1 MNKETFDMEEF
12 MEYRAYC
19 NKQGQEFTLCK
30 FWIDEEGEV
39 DTDNM
44 PSKRAMASLLQ
55 ALRLYDVQVEFT
67 GRVEDE

>member
-1 MNKETFDMEEF
+1 MEEY

-19 NKQGQEFTLCK
+19 SKQGEEFTLCK
-30 FWIDEEGEV
+30 FWIDENGEV
-39 DTDNM
+39 DTHNLPNRGDTA
-44 PSKRAMASLLQ
+44 KLLQ